1 MKWIIL
7 GIAILI
13 NGALHAQPF
22 IDQSKE
28 EVKTRMKEEHKD
40 FHPDRSVVKQ
50 AYNYLKYV
58 NNNQTITWI
67 IYFDEQDV
75 CTASKKVCD
84 YSEYDFIMDELDEKY
99 DKAGK
104 FQWKHLY
111 RGHTF
116 LIRLEEKDWYFTI
129 RESKTEE
136 Q

>member
-1 MKWIIL
+1 MKWIIV

-13 NGALHAQPF
+13 SGTLHAQPF

-28 EVKTRMKEEHKD
+28 EVRAIMKEQHKD

-58 NNNQTITWI
+58 NNSQTITWI
-67 IYFDEQDV
+67 IYFNEQDV
-75 CTASKKVCD
+75 CTSSKKVCD

-99 DKAGK
+99 EKADK
-104 FQWKHLY
+104 FQWKHQY
-111 RGHTF
+111 SGDEF
-116 LIRLEEKDWYFTI
+116 LIQLEEQDWYFTV
-129 RESKTEE
+129 RESKIKE

>member
-13 NGALHAQPF
+13 SGALQAQPF

-28 EVKTRMKEEHKD
+28 EVKARMKEEHKD

-58 NNNQTITWI
+58 NNSQTITWI
-67 IYFDEQDV
+67 IYFNEQDV

-84 YSEYDFIMDELDEKY
+84 YSEYDFKMDELDEKY
-99 DKAGK
+99 EKSGK
-104 FQWKHLY
+104 FQWKNQY
-111 RGHTF
+111 RGDEF
-116 LIRLEEKDWYFTI
+116 LIRLEEQDWYFTI
-129 RESKTEE
+129 RESKIKE